1 MLGIGDG
8 VAKSDIYF
16 LYLGYK
22 VECTSYL
29 HIKTKQTM
37 IGVENFEE
45 GPTGNCPPQNCP
57 IEGNSEVGNSEFV
70 FFKISTPITV
80 SFVF

>member
-8 VAKSDIYF
+8 VVKPDIYF
-16 LYLGYK
+16 LYLGDK
-22 VECTSYL
+22 VLCTSYQ

-45 GPTGNCPPQNCP
+45 SLKT
-57 IEGNSEVGNSEFV
+57 NSELPTLELSSRGHFWEPSGLPT
-70 FFKISTPITV
+70 SGLPT
-80 SFVF
+80 S